1 MADRSQYLL
10 LRQRRFAPFFVTQF
24 LGAFNDNV
32 FKNALVI
39 LIAFHGAGSIS
50 ASTNT
55 VINLSAGLFILPFFL
70 FSATAGQ
77 IADRFEKSLLMRLI
91 KLFEILIMI
100 GVAFGFYFNDIPLL
114 IGLLFLMGAHS
125 TLFGPVKYSIMPEQ
139 LASDELIGGNG
150 LVEMGTFLAILIG
163 TICGGVLIDLPGEG
177 ATPVSIMVLVA
188 AVGGYL
194 ASRAIPAT
202 PASAPQLKIN
212 WNPLSE
218 TWRNLQ
224 FLRGNRTV
232 YLAVLGI
239 SWFWFYGAIYL
250 AQLPNYTRT
259 TLGGGEHVVTLLL
272 TMFSLGIGI
281 GSLLCERLSGH
292 KTELGLVP
300 FGSIG
305 LTLFGIDLYFAR
317 PVSPPGAL
325 LDVSAFLHV
334 AGHWRVLA
342 DFVLIGVF
350 GGFYIVP
357 LYALIQQR
365 SEPSHRS
372 RIIAGN
378 NILNALLMV
387 ISAILAIVLLKAG
400 ASIAQLLLLTALL
413 NAVVAFYI
421 FTLVPEFLMRFL
433 VWMLIH
439 TIYRVRTQGLEQIPD
454 EGPVLLV
461 CNHVSYVDAL
471 VIGGCIRRPVRFVMD
486 QGIYRTPILNF
497 IFRTARAIPIAPA
510 REDPEI
516 LERAYAEI
524 DAALKAQ
531 DVVCVFPEGRLT
543 SDGEMNPFRPG
554 IEHIVARNAVP
565 VIPLALRG
573 LWGSIFSRKENRVL
587 NIAASGLSSRIG
599 LVAGASVSP
608 GEASAAVLQERVLAL
623 RGNWR

>member
-50 ASTNT
+50 ASSNT

-100 GVAFGFYFNDIPLL
+100 GVAFGFYFDDIPLL
-114 IGLLFLMGAHS
+114 IGLLFLMGTHS
-125 TLFGPVKYSIMPEQ
+125 TLFGPVKYSIMPQ
-139 LASDELIGGNG
+139 HLSSDELIGGNG
-150 LVEMGTFLAILIG
+150 LVEMGTFLAILVG

-177 ATPVSIMVLVA
+177 TAPVSIMVLVA

-202 PASAPQLKIN
+202 PASAPQLNIN

-218 TWRNLQ
+218 TWRNLR
-224 FLRGNRTV
+224 FLGRDRTV

-250 AQLPNYTRT
+250 AQLPNYTRI

-325 LDVSAFLHV
+325 LDVVAFLHV
-334 AGHWRVLA
+334 AGNWRVLA

-365 SEPSHRS
+365 SEASHRS

-400 ASIAQLLLLTALL
+400 LSIARLLLLTALL
-413 NAVVAFYI
+413 NAVVALYI
-421 FTLVPEFLMRFL
+421 FSLVPEFLVRFL

-439 TIYRVRTQGLEQIPD
+439 TVYRVRKDGLERIPD

-486 QGIYRTPILNF
+486 QAIYRIPILNF
-497 IFRTARAIPIAPA
+497 VFRTARAIPIAPA
-510 REDPEI
+510 RENPEI

-543 SDGEMNPFRPG
+543 NDGEMNPFRTG
-554 IEHIVARNAVP
+554 IERIIARNPVP

-573 LWGSIFSRKENRVL
+573 LWGSMFSRKAGHLRD
-587 NIAASGLSSRIG
+587 IAARGLLLRIG
-599 LVAGASVSP
+599 LVAGTAVP
-608 GEASAAVLQERVLAL
+608 PEEASAAVLQERVLAL
-623 RGNWR
+623 RGDWR